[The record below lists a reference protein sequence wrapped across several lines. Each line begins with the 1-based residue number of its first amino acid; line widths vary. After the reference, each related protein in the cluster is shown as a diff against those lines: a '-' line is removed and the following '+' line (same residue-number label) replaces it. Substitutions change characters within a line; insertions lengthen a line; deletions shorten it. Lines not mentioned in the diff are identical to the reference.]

1 MNLRRLIDEYEGNRE
16 IAQLFNRFEQTKFKE
31 IKEDFSIISKS
42 GLKQYDRDEVDKIY
56 RIIYKAYSKGDY
68 QEIIIIENNKEFRR
82 QNRRDSRYKKIL

>member
-16 IAQLFNRFEQTKFKE
+16 IAQLFNRFEQTEFKE

-42 GLKQYDRDEVDKIY
+42 GLKRYDRDEVDKIY